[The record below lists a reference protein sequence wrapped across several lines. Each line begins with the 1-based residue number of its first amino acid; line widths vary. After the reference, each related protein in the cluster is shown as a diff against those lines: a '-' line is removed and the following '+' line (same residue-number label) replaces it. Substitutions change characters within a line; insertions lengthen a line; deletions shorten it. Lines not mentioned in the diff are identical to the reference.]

1 MDMTPLIEFKKVTK
15 RFDTRTVLDGV
26 DLTIEQGQVTTIIGK
41 SGVGKSVLLKH
52 IIGLLEPDQGQILLH
67 GRPIH
72 RVNGKEKESRLGR
85 ISYMFQ
91 NNALFDALTVYE
103 NIALPLRYTTRLDKK
118 QIHAKVM
125 DRIEQTELT
134 EAARRYPAE
143 LSGGMQKRAALAR
156 ALVIDPEIVLFD
168 EPTTGQ
174 DPIRRN
180 AILSMIAAYQRRLGF
195 TAVLISH
202 DLPDVF
208 FISNRI
214 IALYEGKVI
223 FQGSPEGFDDFDH
236 PFRYEFVQSLEALQQ
251 ELTSLY
257 TRRQFKV
264 RYQTELHANPQF
276 DTYAV
281 VVFTLENLDE
291 IQNKLGHT
299 AAQELIRAIG
309 TFISKHFGEV
319 GGFSTRYGFNQYA
332 TVLPYSD
339 SREAQS
345 LAKSFAEDFK
355 INGIAEMR
363 KFVQAEIT
371 CQDAVFISMLAGVA
385 QGKPDMDIESI
396 VKVAGSKQAKIL
408 EFSAKCKGKQT

>member
-1 MDMTPLIEFKKVTK
+1 MDTPLIEFRKVIK
-15 RFDTRTVLDGV
+15 RFGNRTVLDAV
-26 DLTIEQGQVTTIIGK
+26 DLTIRQGEVTTIIGK

-52 IIGLLEPDQGQILLH
+52 IIGLLKPDEGEILLH
-67 GRPIH
+67 GRPIQGL
-72 RVNGKEKESRLGR
+72 RGKEKVNILGR

-91 NNALFDALTVYE
+91 NNALFDALTVYD

-125 DRIEQTELT
+125 DRIEQTELKDVVYS
-134 EAARRYPAE
+134 YPAE

-180 AILSMIAAYQRRLGF
+180 AILSMIAEYQHRLGF
-195 TAVLISH
+195 TAILISH

-208 FISNRI
+208 FISNRV

-223 FQGSPEGFDDFDH
+223 FQGSPERFDDFDH
-236 PFRYEFVQSLEALQQ
+236 PFRYEFLHSLEALQE
-251 ELTSLY
+251 ELTGLY
-257 TRRQFKV
+257 TRRHFKV
-264 RYQTELHANPQF
+264 RYQTELHANSQF
-276 DTYAV
+276 DNYAV

-291 IQNKLGHT
+291 IQGSLGHT

-309 TFISKHFGEV
+309 THISKHFGDV
-319 GGFSTRYGFNQYA
+319 GGFSTRYRLNQYT

-339 SREAQS
+339 LQEATGLAENFANDFRE
-345 LAKSFAEDFK
+345 
-355 INGIAEMR
+355 NGIAEMQ
-363 KFVQAEIT
+363 KFVRAEIA
-371 CQDAVFISMLAGVA
+371 CKDAVSVTMLAGIA
-385 QGKPDMDIESI
+385 QGSPSMDIETI
-396 VKVAGSKQAKIL
+396 VETARSNRRKIL
-408 EFSAKCKGKQT
+408 EFSARCKGRQA

>member
-1 MDMTPLIEFKKVTK
+1 MNTPLIEFKKVTK
-15 RFDTRTVLDGV
+15 RFDARTVLDEV
-26 DLTIEQGQVTTIIGK
+26 DLSIDEGQVTTIIGK

-52 IIGLLEPDQGQILLH
+52 IIGLLEPDSGEILLH
-67 GRPIH
+67 GHPVHGLR
-72 RVNGKEKESRLGR
+72 GKKKQNHLGR

-118 QIHAKVM
+118 QIHRKVM

-134 EAARRYPAE
+134 EVARRYPAE

-156 ALVIDPEIVLFD
+156 ALATDPEIVLFD

-180 AILSMIAAYQRRLGF
+180 AILGMIAEYQHRLGF

-223 FQGSPEGFDDFDH
+223 FQGTPEAFDDFEH
-236 PFRYEFVQSLEALQQ
+236 PFRYEFIHSLESLQE
-251 ELTSLY
+251 ELTGLY
-257 TRRQFKV
+257 TRRHFKV
-264 RYQTELHANPQF
+264 RYQAELHANPQF
-276 DTYAV
+276 DTYAL
-281 VVFTLENLDE
+281 VVFTMENLE
-291 IQNKLGHT
+291 KVQTGLGHT
-299 AAQELIRAIG
+299 ATQELIRAIG

-319 GGFSTRYGFNQYA
+319 GGFSTRYGFNQYT

-339 SREAQS
+339 IQEAAG
-345 LAKSFAEDFK
+345 LAENFAQDFK
-355 INGIAEMR
+355 ANGIPEMQ

-371 CQDAVFISMLAGVA
+371 CSDAVSIAMLAGVA
-385 QGKPDMDIESI
+385 QGKPHMDIET
-396 VKVAGSKQAKIL
+396 VVDAARAKQTKIL
-408 EFSAKCKGKQT
+408 EFSARCKGRQA

>member
-1 MDMTPLIEFKKVTK
+1 MDAPLIEFKKVTK
-15 RFDTRTVLDGV
+15 RFDSRIVLDGV
-26 DLTIEQGQVTTIIGK
+26 DLSIGQGEVTTVIGK

-52 IIGLLEPDQGQILLH
+52 IIGLLEPDEGEILLH

-72 RVNGKEKESRLGR
+72 GLRGRDKQRHLGR

-103 NIALPLRYTTRLDKK
+103 NIALPLRYTTRLNRK

-125 DRIEQTELT
+125 DRIAQAELT
-134 EAARRYPAE
+134 EVTHRYPAE

-156 ALVIDPEIVLFD
+156 ALVVDPEIVLFD

-180 AILSMIAAYQRRLGF
+180 AILGMIAEYQRRLGF

-214 IALYEGKVI
+214 IILYEGKVI
-223 FQGSPEGFDDFDH
+223 FEGSPEAFDDFDH
-236 PFRYEFVQSLEALQQ
+236 PFRYEFIHSLESLQE
-251 ELTSLY
+251 ELTGLY
-257 TRRQFKV
+257 TRRHFKV
-264 RYQTELHANPQF
+264 RYQSELRSDSQS

-291 IQNKLGHT
+291 VQAGMGHT
-299 AAQELIRAIG
+299 IAQELLRAIG
-309 TFISKHFGEV
+309 LFISKHFGEV
-319 GGFSTRYGFNQYA
+319 GGFSTRHGVSRY
-332 TVLPYSD
+332 TTMLPYSD
-339 SREAQS
+339 IEEAVG
-345 LAKSFAEDFK
+345 LARNFAEDFK
-355 INGIAEMR
+355 INGIPEMR
-363 KFVQAEIT
+363 KIVRT
-371 CQDAVFISMLAGVA
+371 DLPCKDGVTVSMRAGVA
-385 QGKPDMDIESI
+385 QGQPDMDIEAVIEAAESDPD
-396 VKVAGSKQAKIL
+396 KIL
-408 EFSAKCKGKQT
+408 EFSARCKGEHA